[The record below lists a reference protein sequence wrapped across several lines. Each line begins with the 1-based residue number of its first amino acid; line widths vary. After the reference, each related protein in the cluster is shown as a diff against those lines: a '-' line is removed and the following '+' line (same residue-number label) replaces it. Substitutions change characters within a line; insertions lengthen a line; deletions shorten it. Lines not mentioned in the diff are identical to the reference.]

1 MNYLSPSML
10 SIDFGNIE
18 ENIKRVVS
26 AGTDYIHVDVMDGM
40 FVPNISFGPPV
51 IDYVKKAAGD
61 TPLDVHLMIE
71 KPERYVD
78 VFKKSGAD
86 MLTVHYESTDDVAA
100 VVKQIKE
107 AGMEVGVALKPATPV
122 EVLADVIDEL
132 DMVLIMSVEPGF
144 GGQSFMDIAYKK
156 LAETK
161 KLAEERKLNCKIEVD
176 GGITLGNLKKVL
188 DAGANVIV
196 AGSAI
201 FKNDIEKNI
210 ADFKEIMDADE

>member
-86 MLTVHYESTDDVAA
+86 MLTIHYESTDDIVA

-144 GGQSFMDIAYKK
+144 GGQSFMDIAYEK

-161 KLAEERKLNCKIEVD
+161 KLVEERKLNCKIEVD

>member
-86 MLTVHYESTDDVAA
+86 MLTIHYESTDDVAA

-144 GGQSFMDIAYKK
+144 GGQSFMDIAYEK

-161 KLAEERKLNCKIEVD
+161 KLVEERKLNCKIEVD

>member
-86 MLTVHYESTDDVAA
+86 MLTIHYESTDDVAA
-100 VVKQIKE
+100 VVKKIKE

-144 GGQSFMDIAYKK
+144 GGQSFMDIAYEK

>member
-86 MLTVHYESTDDVAA
+86 MLTIHYESTDDVAA
-100 VVKQIKE
+100 VVKQIRE

-144 GGQSFMDIAYKK
+144 GGQSFMDIAYEK

-161 KLAEERKLNCKIEVD
+161 KLVEERKLNCKIEVD

>member
-86 MLTVHYESTDDVAA
+86 MLTIHYESTDDVAA

-144 GGQSFMDIAYKK
+144 GGQSFMDIAYEK

>member
-144 GGQSFMDIAYKK
+144 GGQSFMDIAYEK

-161 KLAEERKLNCKIEVD
+161 KLVEERKLNCKIEVD

>member
-71 KPERYVD
+71 KPERYID

-86 MLTVHYESTDDVAA
+86 MLTIHYESTDDVAA

-144 GGQSFMDIAYKK
+144 GGQSFMDIAYEK

-161 KLAEERKLNCKIEVD
+161 KLVEERMLNCKIEVD

>member
-86 MLTVHYESTDDVAA
+86 MLTIHYESTDDVAA

-122 EVLADVIDEL
+122 EVLADVIDDL

-144 GGQSFMDIAYKK
+144 GGQSFMDIAYEK

-161 KLAEERKLNCKIEVD
+161 KLVEERKLNCKIEVD

-188 DAGANVIV
+188 NAGANVIV

>member
-86 MLTVHYESTDDVAA
+86 MLTIHYESTDDVAA
-100 VVKQIKE
+100 VVKKIKE

-144 GGQSFMDIAYKK
+144 GGQSFMDIAYEK

-161 KLAEERKLNCKIEVD
+161 KLVEERKLNCKIEVD